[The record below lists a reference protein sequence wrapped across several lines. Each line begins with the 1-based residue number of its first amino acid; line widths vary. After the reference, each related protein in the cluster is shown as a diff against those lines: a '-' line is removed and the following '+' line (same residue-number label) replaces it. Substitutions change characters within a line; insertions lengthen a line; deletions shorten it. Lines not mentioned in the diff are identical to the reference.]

1 MKAIVYERYGSPDV
15 LQLKDIEMPT
25 PKGNEVLI
33 KVYATT
39 ITSGDWRVR
48 SLNVPA
54 GFGIIMRLVFG
65 ISKPR
70 QPVLG
75 TELSGVVESVGSAVR
90 SFKIGDQVFAFN
102 DAGMGCHAEYKCMP
116 EDGMMALKPPSLS
129 FDEAAALS
137 FGGTTALDFLRRGK
151 LQRGERILING
162 ASGGVG
168 TAAVQLAKYFGADVT
183 GVCSTANLDL
193 VASLGADHVIDYTQ
207 EDFTKNGNAYD
218 VIVDTVGNAPF
229 SRTKYSLSK
238 NGRLLMVIS
247 DLLGLLQATW
257 VSITSSRKIIAGP
270 ATVRL
275 EDLHFLAGL
284 AEAGQFKPVMDRRYT
299 FEQFVEAHR
308 YVDTGRKKGN
318 VSLVLEQGVNI
329 ACE

>member
-1 MKAIVYERYGSPDV
+1 MKAIIYERYGPPEV
-15 LQLKDIEMPT
+15 LQLRDIEKPMP
-25 PKGNEVLI
+25 KDNEVLI
-33 KVYATT
+33 KTYATT

-48 SLNVPA
+48 SLNVPT
-54 GFGIIMRLVFG
+54 GFGLIIRLAFG

-75 TELSGVVESVGSAVR
+75 TELAGVVESVGKAVR
-90 SFKIGDQVFAFN
+90 NFKIGDQVFVFN
-102 DAGMGCHAEYKCMP
+102 DTGMGCHVEYKCMP
-116 EDGMMALKPPSLS
+116 EDGMVSLKPSSLS

-151 LQRGERILING
+151 LQSGEKILING

-168 TAAVQLAKYFGADVT
+168 TAAVQLAKHFGADVT
-183 GVCSTANLDL
+183 GVCSTANQDL
-193 VASLGADHVIDYTQ
+193 VASLGADHLIDYTK
-207 EDFTKNGNAYD
+207 EDFTKNGKTYD

-229 SRTKYSLSK
+229 SRTKNSLANK
-238 NGRLLMVIS
+238 GRLLMVLA
-247 DLLGLLQATW
+247 DLPDMLQVPW
-257 VSITSSRKIIAGP
+257 VLITSSKKIIAGP

-275 EDLHFLAGL
+275 EDLHFLAEL
-284 AEAGQFKPVMDRRYT
+284 AEAGQFKPVMDRRYP

-318 VSLVLEQGVNI
+318 VSLILEQGV
-329 ACE
+329 